1 MLARSNEPTNADA
14 ALAPTAPAGTRG
26 DAFDRAQRHSRRV
39 RVLKFAVPVLAA
51 GIAVAF
57 PVYSYFAAPVSI
69 SIQADGTAFANGKL
83 VMANPKLNGFTKQ
96 KLPYSLTAL
105 RAIQDV
111 GKQDIIQLEGIHAK
125 LPLTADNVAVVDA
138 SSFTT
143 AVEKNPTLMHA
154 AIDGG
159 RAAFR
164 INCSACHGSGA
175 AGSKGYPNLND
186 DDWLWGGDIKSIQQT
201 LLDGV
206 RFPGDDN
213 TRMSQMP
220 AFGKDE
226 ILKADEVQDVVSYVR
241 FISHQEAASPSA
253 KRGSAIFANN
263 CAVCHGPN
271 GGGNRTVGAPN
282 LTDKIWLYGGDRD
295 TLTQTVTNARY
306 GIMPAWGQ
314 KLDPVTLKMVAVYV
328 HSLGGG
334 EAIPATAPAATV
346 AAK

>member
-1 MLARSNEPTNADA
+1 MADNKRIDQA
-14 ALAPTAPAGTRG
+14 TGTSTVGHEWDGIEELDTPMPRWWLYIFYACIVFAIGYCIAYPAWPLLTRG
-26 DAFDRAQRHSRRV
+26 TPG
-39 RVLKFAVPVLAA
+39 VLGWTSKGQLEAELAA
-51 GIAVAF
+51 DQKAK
-57 PVYSYFAAPVSI
+57 AATLAAI
-69 SIQADGTAFANGKL
+69 DR
-83 VMANPKLNGFTKQ
+83 
-96 KLPYSLTAL
+96 LP
-105 RAIQDV
+105 IEE
-111 GKQDIIQLEGIHAK
+111 I
-125 LPLTADNVAVVDA
+125 
-138 SSFTT
+138 
-143 AVEKNPTLMHA
+143 EKNPTLMHA

-263 CAVCHGPN
+263 CTVCHGPN

-334 EAIPATAPAATV
+334 EAIPAAPATTV

>member
-1 MLARSNEPTNADA
+1 MADNKRIDHATGTSTVGHEWDGIEELDTPMPRWWLYIFYACIVFAIGYCIAYPAWPLLTRGTPGVLGWTSKGQLTAELNADQKAKA
-14 ALAPTAPAGTRG
+14 AT
-26 DAFDRAQRHSRRV
+26 
-39 RVLKFAVPVLAA
+39 LAA
-51 GIAVAF
+51 I
-57 PVYSYFAAPVSI
+57 
-69 SIQADGTAFANGKL
+69 DR
-83 VMANPKLNGFTKQ
+83 
-96 KLPYSLTAL
+96 LP
-105 RAIQDV
+105 IEQ
-111 GKQDIIQLEGIHAK
+111 I
-125 LPLTADNVAVVDA
+125 
-138 SSFTT
+138 
-143 AVEKNPTLMHA
+143 EKNPTLMHA

-206 RFPGDDN
+206 RFPGDDA

-226 ILKADEVQDVVSYVR
+226 ILKPEEVQDAVSYVR
-241 FISHQEAASPSA
+241 FISHQEAMSPSA

-263 CAVCHGPN
+263 CAACHGAN
-271 GGGNRTVGAPN
+271 GQGNRDFGAPN

-306 GIMPAWGQ
+306 GIMPAWGK
-314 KLDPVTLKMVAVYV
+314 KLDPVTLKMLAVYV

-334 EAIPATAPAATV
+334 EALPAPAATPAATV

>member
-1 MLARSNEPTNADA
+1 MADNKRIDHATGTSTVGHEWDGIEELDTPMPRWWLYIFYACIVFAIGYCIAYPAWPLLTRATPGVLGWTSKGQLTAELNADQKA
-14 ALAPTAPAGTRG
+14 KATT
-26 DAFDRAQRHSRRV
+26 
-39 RVLKFAVPVLAA
+39 LAA
-51 GIAVAF
+51 IDRL
-57 PVYSYFAAPVSI
+57 PVEQI
-69 SIQADGTAFANGKL
+69 
-83 VMANPKLNGFTKQ
+83 
-96 KLPYSLTAL
+96 
-105 RAIQDV
+105 
-111 GKQDIIQLEGIHAK
+111 
-125 LPLTADNVAVVDA
+125 
-138 SSFTT
+138 
-143 AVEKNPTLMHA
+143 EKNPTLMHA

-206 RFPGDDN
+206 RFPGDDA

-220 AFGKDE
+220 AFGRDE
-226 ILKADEVQDVVSYVR
+226 ILKPEEVQDAVSYVR
-241 FISHQEAASPSA
+241 FISHQEAMSPSA

-263 CAVCHGPN
+263 CAACHGAN
-271 GGGNRTVGAPN
+271 GQGNRDFGAPN

-306 GIMPAWGQ
+306 GIMPAWGK
-314 KLDPVTLKMVAVYV
+314 KLDPVTLKMLAVYV

-334 EAIPATAPAATV
+334 EALPAPAATPAATV